1 MSLFYIIHKNIMR
14 CNITMI
20 EIKGLQKSFDDLMVL
35 ENIDLQINDGEIY
48 GLVGRSGAGKSTLL
62 RCINGLE
69 TYTEGSIK
77 VDNTEVKDLSVKEM
91 RDFRKNVS
99 MIFQHFPMLSR
110 KTVYENIA
118 FPRRCWKYDKKV
130 IDQRVHELAELV
142 GISDKLKQR
151 PGQLSGGQ
159 KQRVAIARALSME
172 PKILLSD
179 EATSALDPVT
189 TRSILKLLRDINEKL
204 GITIIVVTHQ
214 MSVIKDIC
222 EKVTLLDKGKLVV
235 SGKVDEMFLNQ
246 PEELKT
252 FLGEEQIQIKDGG
265 VNVQIML
272 SEDTGS
278 SLIISQMS
286 RDLGI
291 DLKIV
296 NGEMERYR
304 DKYLGSLIINFPDEH
319 QKEVEQYLENT
330 DVIWRYYESREV

>member
-1 MSLFYIIHKNIMR
+1 
-14 CNITMI
+14 MI

-118 FPRRCWKYDKKV
+118 FPMRCWKYDKKV

-222 EKVTLLDKGKLVV
+222 EKVTLLDQGKLVV

-252 FLGEEQIQIKDGG
+252 FLGEEQIKIKDGG